1 LSVFAIYVLLLQKK
15 NIENIELLEILN
27 QQSVVQIFINVDF
40 KLNALIVAQ
49 QKH

>member
-1 LSVFAIYVLLLQKK
+1 MLTILYKRNR